1 MNIKDW
7 VKKNLDKDQIKEVV
21 EYGCVNG
28 TVNELIYYSDTSAF
42 HDAHEEEIWEMVYES
57 AEGQG
62 LTVLE
67 FLATLRGGLVGSMY
81 QLKNLLA
88 WFAVEETC
96 FQKSRLDIMHWL
108 AFLILIY
115 IGALLFA
122 PSTIIAITLFV
133 AIILFESFF
142 NLMSQ

>member
-7 VKKNLDKDQIKEVV
+7 IKKNLDKDQIKDVV

-42 HDAHEEEIWEMVYES
+42 HDAHEEEIWQMVYES
-57 AEGQG
+57 AEEHGQ
-62 LTVLE
+62 TVLE
-67 FLATLRGGLVGSMY
+67 FLATLNGGLVGSMY

-96 FQKSRLDIMHWL
+96 FHMVEDEEEKKQ
-108 AFLILIY
+108 A
-115 IGALLFA
+115 
-122 PSTIIAITLFV
+122 
-133 AIILFESFF
+133 
-142 NLMSQ
+142 

>member
-7 VKKNLDKDQIKEVV
+7 IKRNLDKDQIKEVV
-21 EYGCVNG
+21 EHGCVNG
-28 TVNELIYYSDTSAF
+28 TVSELIYYADTSAF

-62 LTVLE
+62 LTILE

-88 WFAVEETC
+88 WFAVEEHC
-96 FQKSRLDIMHWL
+96 YHMVEAEDED
-108 AFLILIY
+108 
-115 IGALLFA
+115 
-122 PSTIIAITLFV
+122 V
-133 AIILFESFF
+133 A
-142 NLMSQ
+142 

>member
-7 VKKNLDKDQIKEVV
+7 IKKNLDKDQIKDVV

-42 HDAHEEEIWEMVYES
+42 HDAHEEEIWQMVYES
-57 AEGQG
+57 AEGHGQ
-62 LTVLE
+62 TVLE
-67 FLATLRGGLVGSMY
+67 FLATLNGGLVGSMY

-96 FQKSRLDIMHWL
+96 YHMVEDERED
-108 AFLILIY
+108 
-115 IGALLFA
+115 
-122 PSTIIAITLFV
+122 V
-133 AIILFESFF
+133 A
-142 NLMSQ
+142 